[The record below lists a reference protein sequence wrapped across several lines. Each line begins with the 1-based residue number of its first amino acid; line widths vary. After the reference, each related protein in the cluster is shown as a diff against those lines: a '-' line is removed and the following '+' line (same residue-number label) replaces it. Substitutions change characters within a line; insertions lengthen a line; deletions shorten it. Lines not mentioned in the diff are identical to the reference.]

1 MNEEVEPWPDNMV
14 ALGPPSKFTAGLIWE
29 PRLFVFVIV
38 SPSASLRTGS
48 NFRFICSS
56 LSSAAQSRNCNQHP
70 INLREYL
77 LTWNENEQA
86 PFTQPRKQISVC
98 SAKRTWVPRPRPL
111 EVSLLRVGGS
121 VTMQSRA
128 LLSYMFD
135 QRAKAAPYLALSWVS
150 LGLETPVPLTMR
162 LSGQFAPNF
171 SLTVQ
176 DSSEEIGC
184 GQGNHVLCLG
194 RQPLKSMRCVG
205 FLQQEMAAAH
215 QEGPARGSG
224 RSDLDYCHG
233 TKYSLLFESWKMKYS
248 LHLHGTERKKQRTHV
263 TRRFGKPQ

>member
-14 ALGPPSKFTAGLIWE
+14 ALGPPSKFTAGLIWD

-77 LTWNENEQA
+77 LTGNENEQA
-86 PFTQPRKQISVC
+86 PFMQPRKQISVC
-98 SAKRTWVPRPRPL
+98 SAKRTWVPRPL

-121 VTMQSRA
+121 VTRQSRA
-128 LLSYMFD
+128 LELHVWSKSQSGPLSGS
-135 QRAKAAPYLALSWVS
+135 QLTS
-150 LGLETPVPLTMR
+150 LGLETPVLLTMR

-215 QEGPARGSG
+215 QEGPARGLG
-224 RSDLDYCHG
+224 QSDLDYCHG
-233 TKYSLLFESWKMKYS
+233 TKYSPLFELWKMKYS